1 MTKDAKNILKHPTL
15 LIPRC
20 IYRCE
25 YVRIGL
31 RVDHVAHIFL
41 NRWRFIHLD
50 PYGWIVR

>member
-1 MTKDAKNILKHPTL
+1 MKNILRHPTL

-31 RVDHVAHIFL
+31 RVDYVAHIFL
-41 NRWRFIHLD
+41 NRWRI
-50 PYGWIVR
+50 IR